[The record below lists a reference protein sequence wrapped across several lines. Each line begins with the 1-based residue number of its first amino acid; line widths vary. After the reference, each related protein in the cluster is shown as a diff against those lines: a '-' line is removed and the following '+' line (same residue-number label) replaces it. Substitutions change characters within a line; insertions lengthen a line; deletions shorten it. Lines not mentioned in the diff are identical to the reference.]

1 MSRTTDILLFAILLV
16 LVAIWMT
23 LDYDVPGTHGDLIA
37 FGGLFIGLIAF
48 GSQLITLLPDDDR
61 SE

>member
-1 MSRTTDILLFAILLV
+1 MSRTTDTLLFAILLV

-37 FGGLFIGLIAF
+37 FGGLFVGLIAF
-48 GSQLITLLPDDDR
+48 GSLLLPLLPDDDQP
-61 SE
+61 E